1 MAILIWSRW
10 SLPKLYLTWKT
21 IIHFSSLMFDN
32 VKLFSQKWS
41 TAFILKDFTDE
52 ILLMYKNVPPQ
63 VWFKSFWSTT
73 LTKIIVTYQ
82 RPLNYFV
89 RGSIT
94 IRLTSCL
101 TSWDS
106 AAFLVLNLV
115 EIYKFGRIQT
125 SQTEGQPYSDTCP
138 YEVCVLC
145 TYFCS

>member
-1 MAILIWSRW
+1 MRNSSLSIWCRDSNQGLKCLALNISLFCRKAKRNLIEQIC
-10 SLPKLYLTWKT
+10 TN
-21 IIHFSSLMFDN
+21 FSSLMFYN

-41 TAFILKDFTDE
+41 TFILKDFTDE

-101 TSWDS
+101 FSLDS
-106 AAFLVLNLV
+106 ATLLLLN
-115 EIYKFGRIQT
+115 
-125 SQTEGQPYSDTCP
+125 
-138 YEVCVLC
+138 
-145 TYFCS
+145 